1 MQRFAGARIREKS
14 EMRMRPAILITAA
27 LGLMAA
33 GWVCAQSSE
42 KASSKKP
49 AEKKEDSK
57 APKGNAL
64 RGRQIFEDQCAICH
78 FSASNAKKIG
88 PGLKAIYRNGKFAS
102 GKKVDDA
109 SMRAWI
115 ENGGVDM
122 PAFKESLNAQQI
134 SDLIAFIRAL

>member
-1 MQRFAGARIREKS
+1 MKL
-14 EMRMRPAILITAA
+14 RPTILIAAA
-27 LGLMAA
+27 LGLMAGGLA
-33 GWVCAQSSE
+33 FAQSGEKTVAKKSE
-42 KASSKKP
+42 
-49 AEKKEDSK
+49 EKKEDSK

-64 RGRQIFEDQCAICH
+64 RGRQLFEEQCAICH

-115 ENGGVDM
+115 EIGGVDM
-122 PAFKESLNAQQI
+122 PAFKEALNAQQLA
-134 SDLIAFIRAL
+134 DLIAYIRAL